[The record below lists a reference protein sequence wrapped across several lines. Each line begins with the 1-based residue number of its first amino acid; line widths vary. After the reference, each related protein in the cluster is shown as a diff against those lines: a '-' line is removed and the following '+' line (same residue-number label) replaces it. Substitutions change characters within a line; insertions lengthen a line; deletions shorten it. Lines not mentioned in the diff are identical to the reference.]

1 MQKLAKA
8 WAQQCP
14 SAEWDMLPQ
23 PRALQ
28 GMVKAPQI
36 LSHSHLALEEAIL
49 LHSWVSGEGQPL
61 LCSVGGQEWA
71 PGFLTYLLLQREIN
85 TRRAAHTLVYSR
97 GSWWS
102 VVLGGL
108 LTTFSSFGFLCHL
121 RPPLCLW
128 WNGNAKH
135 HPVLWSSLTS
145 KQGKVILGAGEETSC
160 VLRIWS
166 VAWTAHDPV
175 WWAYARLS
183 TSGPRKREDAVML
196 YAVACWLNH
205 LCLGSIKARATWG
218 IMLEFLELEE

>member
-23 PRALQ
+23 LRASQ
-28 GMVKAPQI
+28 GTIKAPQLPSKLQI

-61 LCSVGGQEWA
+61 LCSVGGREWV
-71 PGFLTYLLLQREIN
+71 PDFLTYLLLQREIN
-85 TRRAAHTLVYSR
+85 MRRAAHTLVYSR
-97 GSWWS
+97 GSWLS

-121 RPPLCLW
+121 HPPICLW
-128 WNGNAKH
+128 WSVSAKH
-135 HPVLWSSLTS
+135 HPVLWSGLAS
-145 KQGKVILGAGEETSC
+145 KQDKVLLGAGAGISW
-160 VLRIWS
+160 VLRIWP
-166 VAWTAHDPV
+166 VAWTASGPV

-183 TSGPRKREDAVML
+183 SSGPRKRRGCSHALCTGML
-196 YAVACWLNH
+196 VELSM
-205 LCLGSIKARATWG
+205 LGQR
-218 IMLEFLELEE
+218 